1 MRLPGLLVA
10 ALSLGACMSASGR
23 SAFEA
28 GGLDGQWRIVSLNA
42 RPVAGAMRLERGQM
56 TVSFGC
62 NTGSGAF
69 TIGAGRLVPAN
80 GLAVT
85 ERACASAA
93 DDAPDPMALEAEGFR
108 IVTRPMWI
116 AGTRENRRLRLWN
129 EHGWLLAEFL
139 PGAR

>member
-1 MRLPGLLVA
+1 MRVIGLLT
-10 ALSLGACMSASGR
+10 ALSLTACMPASGQL
-23 SAFEA
+23 AFEA

-42 RPVAGAMRLERGQM
+42 RPVEGAMRLERGQM

-69 TIGAGRLVPAN
+69 RIGGGQLVPAN

-85 ERACASAA
+85 ERACGRTDSST
-93 DDAPDPMALEAEGFR
+93 PDPMALEAEGFQ
-108 IVTRPMWI
+108 VVARPMWI

-129 EHGWLLAEFL
+129 EHGWLLAEFQ
-139 PGAR
+139 PSGR

>member
-1 MRLPGLLVA
+1 MRALGLLA
-10 ALSLGACMSASGR
+10 LLSLTACSYGPGR

-42 RPVAGAMRLERGQM
+42 RPVDGSIRLERGQM

-69 TIGAGRLVPAN
+69 RIGGGQLVPAN

-85 ERACASAA
+85 ERACGRTDSSAR
-93 DDAPDPMALEAEGFR
+93 DPMALEAEGFR
-108 IVTRPMWI
+108 VVARPMWI

-129 EHGWLLAEFL
+129 EN
-139 PGAR
+139 

>member
-1 MRLPGLLVA
+1 MRFFSLLA
-10 ALSLGACMSASGR
+10 ALFASACMTGPGQ

-42 RPVAGAMRLERGQM
+42 RPIEGTMRLERGQM
-56 TVSFGC
+56 SVSFGC

-69 TIGAGRLVPAN
+69 RIGGGRLVPVD

-85 ERACASAA
+85 ERACARAA
-93 DDAPDPMALEAEGFR
+93 DDGPDQMTLEAEGFR
-108 IVTRPMWI
+108 IVARPMWI

-129 EHGWLLAEFL
+129 EQGWLLAEFL
-139 PGAR
+139 TGNR